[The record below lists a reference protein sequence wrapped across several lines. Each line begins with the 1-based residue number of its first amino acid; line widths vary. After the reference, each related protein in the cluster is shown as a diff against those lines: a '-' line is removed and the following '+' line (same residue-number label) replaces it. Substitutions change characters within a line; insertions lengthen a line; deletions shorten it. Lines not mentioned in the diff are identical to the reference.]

1 MRRFVNSQSRFSA
14 LVALTLMSC
23 LLFQTGCATIFQ
35 GRTQTVEVTS
45 DPPGAKVF
53 VNGKQMSTTP
63 VDLMLNRKSTVTL
76 RLEKEGYDPYE
87 IRIKRTLSAFLL
99 SDLAVGALFGVGN
112 GKLQG
117 AAAGWGTFVVY
128 GLLLFGVDFLTG
140 SAFEQSPSVV
150 EAKLSEVNKK
160 E

>member
-1 MRRFVNSQSRFSA
+1 MKPFVNSQSRFSA

-35 GRTQTVEVTS
+35 GRTQTIEVTS

-63 VDLMLNRKSTVTL
+63 VDIMLHRKRTVTL
-76 RLEKEGYDPYE
+76 RFEKEGYDPYE
-87 IRIKRTLSAFLL
+87 IRMKRTLSVLL
-99 SDLAVGALFGVGN
+99 LPNLAVSALFGGFS

-117 AAAGWGTFVVY
+117 TAAGWGTFAVY
-128 GLLLFGVDFLTG
+128 GWLLFGTDFLTG
-140 SAFEQSPSVV
+140 SAFEQSPSII

-160 E
+160 